1 MKKTNPN
8 LKLAVM
14 EVVENQLETNEPPE
28 TRLTLKRLTEQDIS
42 EEDAKLLIA
51 QAVTVEIYNIL
62 KNKEEFNRERFVKNL
77 KHLPK
82 EPCDFP
88 SFLP

>member
-1 MKKTNPN
+1 MEKSNPY

-14 EVVENQLETNEPPE
+14 EVVENQLETNDPPE
-28 TRLTLKRLTEQDIS
+28 TRLTLKRLTEQNIS

-62 KNKEEFNRERFVKNL
+62 KNREEFDRERFVKNL
-77 KHLPK
+77 RRLPREPK
-82 EPCDFP
+82 E
-88 SFLP
+88 

>member
-1 MKKTNPN
+1 MEKSNPY

-28 TRLTLKRLTEQDIS
+28 TKLTFKRLTEQGIS
-42 EEDAKLLIA
+42 EEDTKLLIA

-62 KNKEEFNRERFVKNL
+62 KNKEEFDRERFVKNL
-77 KHLPK
+77 KRLPK
-82 EPCDFP
+82 EPKE
-88 SFLP
+88 

>member
-1 MKKTNPN
+1 MEKSNPY

-14 EVVENQLETNEPPE
+14 EVVENQLKTNDPPE
-28 TRLTLKRLTEQDIS
+28 TRLTLKRLTEQNIS

-62 KNKEEFNRERFVKNL
+62 KNREEFDRERFVKNL
-77 KHLPK
+77 RRLPREPK
-82 EPCDFP
+82 E
-88 SFLP
+88 

>member
-1 MKKTNPN
+1 MEKSNPY

-28 TRLTLKRLTEQDIS
+28 TRLTLKRLTEQGIS

-62 KNKEEFNRERFVKNL
+62 KNKEEFGRERFVKNL
-77 KHLPK
+77 KRLPK
-82 EPCDFP
+82 EPKE
-88 SFLP
+88 

>member
-1 MKKTNPN
+1 MEKSNPH

-28 TRLTLKRLTEQDIS
+28 TRLTLERLIEQGIS
-42 EEDAKLLIA
+42 EEETKLLIA

-62 KNKEEFNRERFVKNL
+62 KNKEEFDRERFVKNL
-77 KHLPK
+77 KRLPK
-82 EPCDFP
+82 EPKE
-88 SFLP
+88 